1 MNCRLIDPSSGG
13 SLGEEIE
20 ANFTR
25 RAIETGLS
33 EQEAKFAYNRNM
45 IAAGGLS
52 TKPAEFAAEHNR
64 RWLVSSFEAGDV
76 VLHDPFAASILFS
89 RRCWLH

>member
-1 MNCRLIDPSSGG
+1 MSG
-13 SLGEEIE
+13 STLGEELE

-33 EQEAKFAYNRNM
+33 EQETKYAYNRNM
-45 IAAGGLS
+45 IDAGGLS

-64 RWLVSSFEAGDV
+64 RWLVSSFKAGDV
-76 VLHDPFAASILFS
+76 VLHDPFAVSICS
-89 RRCWLH
+89 

>member
-1 MNCRLIDPSSGG
+1 MSFTLIDPSSG
-13 SLGEEIE
+13 STLGEERE

-33 EQEAKFAYNRNM
+33 EQEAKYAYNRNM
-45 IAAGGLS
+45 IDAGGLS

-76 VLHDPFAASILFS
+76 VLHDPFAVSICS
-89 RRCWLH
+89 